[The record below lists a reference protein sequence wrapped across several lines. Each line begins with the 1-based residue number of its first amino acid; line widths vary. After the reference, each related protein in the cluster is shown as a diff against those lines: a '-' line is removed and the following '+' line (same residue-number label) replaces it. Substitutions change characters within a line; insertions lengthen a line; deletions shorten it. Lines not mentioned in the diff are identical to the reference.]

1 LSSLFAFGCVFLG
14 GFKKQRVSLLAIA
27 LLAGG
32 LTGCAGSGQAMES
45 RRGTPPGVYTITV
58 QARAGTVVHVKQIEL
73 IVR

>member
-1 LSSLFAFGCVFLG
+1 
-14 GFKKQRVSLLAIA
+14 